1 MKLLPLLIPALYT
14 LTAFADDWPQWFG
27 PERDGVWRETG
38 ILDKFPEEG
47 PKVLWRTPIR
57 RGYAGPAV
65 VNQRVYLMDRQVD
78 QSSAAKRQSARTGAQ
93 SGSERLLCLDAST
106 GKTLW
111 EESYPCAYTMSY
123 PAGPRVT
130 PLVHKD
136 LIYTLGAEG
145 LLVCRIAD
153 DGAEIW
159 QHDFKERF
167 GIKTQTWGFAASPL
181 IHGDLLICLACLLY
195 TSTSPRDS

>member
-1 MKLLPLLIPALYT
+1 MKLTLFLLLALAPLSAV
-14 LTAFADDWPQWFG
+14 ADDWPQWSG
-27 PERDGVWRETG
+27 PRRDGVWRETG
-38 ILDKFPEEG
+38 VLDKFPEGG

-65 VNQRVYLMDRQVD
+65 VNNRVYLMDRQVD
-78 QSSAAKRQSARTGAQ
+78 QSADAKRQSARTGAQ

-130 PLVHKD
+130 PLINEERV
-136 LIYTLGAEG
+136 YTLGAEG
-145 LLVCRIAD
+145 
-153 DGAEIW
+153 
-159 QHDFKERF
+159 
-167 GIKTQTWGFAASPL
+167 
-181 IHGDLLICLACLLY
+181 
-195 TSTSPRDS
+195 